1 MICFYHAVYEDKKNF
16 LSRKKQNGRKLCL
29 KIDIIVG
36 GKWIK
41 PVYVLLQC
49 IWAVASAKEL

>member
-1 MICFYHAVYEDKKNF
+1 MKIKKNF

-29 KIDIIVG
+29 KIDIIAG

-41 PVYVLLQC
+41 PFYVLLQC